1 MTTATIA
8 SCDHGVAAKI
18 KRVIMERDTYPRKW
32 GLGPRASKKKELIAS
47 GKLDKYGKPNENTPK
62 EWLNSYVD
70 YSSVEVKAEP
80 EEADQEE
87 AIRKRKERSVTP
99 DTVAVADASADGTVE
114 KKKKK
119 KKRKVDEEEECVPP
133 GEETEAAPA
142 KIKEE
147 VGGEDEEAQVEKKE
161 KKKKKKK
168 DKSKDREED
177 E

>member
-8 SCDHGVAAKI
+8 SCDHGIAAKI

-47 GKLDKYGKPNENTPK
+47 GMLDKYGKPNEKTPK
-62 EWLNSYVD
+62 EWLNSFVD
-70 YSSVEVKAEP
+70 YSNVVVKSEPAVPGDEEVK
-80 EEADQEE
+80 
-87 AIRKRKERSVTP
+87 KRERSVTP
-99 DTVAVADASADGTVE
+99 NTTVEGDADDVSIE

-119 KKRKVDEEEECVPP
+119 KKRKVDIEGDEVSNIEV
-133 GEETEAAPA
+133 
-142 KIKEE
+142 KEE
-147 VGGEDEEAQVEKKE
+147 VVDEEEGHIEKKE

-168 DKSKDREED
+168 DKTKDRED